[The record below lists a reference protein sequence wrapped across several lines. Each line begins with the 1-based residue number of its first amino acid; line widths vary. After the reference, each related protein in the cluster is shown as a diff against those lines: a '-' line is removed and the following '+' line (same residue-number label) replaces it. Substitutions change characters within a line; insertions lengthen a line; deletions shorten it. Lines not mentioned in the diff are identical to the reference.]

1 MLNPLQQMN
10 PMGQGINNPMM
21 GGGAGIPNQQP
32 MNPMQMMQNM
42 MFNNLYNNNPQFR
55 AFADKLMNESMQG
68 KTPDQAFQ
76 EYGLDYNQYKNV
88 DPNQIKSSLGM

>member
-1 MLNPLQQMN
+1 MN

-21 GGGAGIPNQQP
+21 GGGTGIPNQQP
-32 MNPMQMMQNM
+32 MNPMQMMQNI

-68 KTPDQAFQ
+68 KTPNQAFQ
-76 EYGLDYNQYKNV
+76 EYGLDYNQYKNI